1 MKDDEYKI
9 SIQEIERLKKNIG
22 GETFTI
28 PPGLTRSQKRRYIID
43 CANGKIKPDE
53 KKTKKMIYQMI
64 IKALTELKN
73 NGTDIGSAIKYCSD
87 NAFSLVQ
94 LYEQHTSLDEIIAIC
109 LENK

>member
-1 MKDDEYKI
+1 MKDEYKI

-22 GETFTI
+22 GETFTM
-28 PPGLTRSQKRRYIID
+28 PQGLTRAQKRRYIID

-64 IKALTELKN
+64 VNALKQMQEQ
-73 NGTDIGSAIKYCSD
+73 GTDIGSAIKYCSE

-94 LYEQHTSLDEIIAIC
+94 LYEQNTSLDEILDIC